1 MTFEPEFFRG
11 EVRSGFYVQPL
22 MKRVWAAQIEVLDE
36 IDKICTRHNIKY
48 IAQWG
53 TLLGAIRHKGFIP
66 WDDDMDLSML
76 RDDYERFIYYAKREL
91 PEGWKLYDHND
102 ERFNTLLVRV
112 VNSNCILLDR
122 DFLEKFHGCP
132 FFVGVDI
139 FPMDRVPE
147 DEEEQ
152 EALFYMLGIL
162 DKIGR
167 EWKEQEA
174 SPQGIE
180 SVAQKVEDLTGQR
193 LDRTRSIRK
202 QILHLADRTSA
213 MYWDQDTEYVA
224 MLYKLPD
231 YPERKI
237 PISWFDK
244 IIRVPFENTTVP
256 VIENY
261 DYMLRKYLGED
272 YMEPRVWA
280 SHGYPFFMPQ
290 INDLKDFFNE
300 ENVELPEFYNI
311 FARKDGKPLI
321 SVVVSC
327 YNVEKQID
335 RCLKS
340 LMCQTIAVTS
350 LEIICIDDAS
360 DDGTINKLREWQRM
374 LGGNILVVIPCESHG
389 KRGTARNIGIERA
402 TADYVA
408 FVNGDDWVEIDYFEK
423 LYRITQIDDFDVAAC
438 AVERDF
444 SEELTYFECSRATEK
459 ESRCLLIDTPEKRKT
474 FINVFLCGDS
484 VLGKAFKRELL
495 IDNQIYFPEQVT
507 YEDAYF
513 EALLHL
519 YVNKVYLHEEKL
531 YHDYVNDSSD
541 VLAPGMEVY
550 TDLLTEE
557 SMKWQAWEE
566 RGLLEEYREELEY
579 QFLRACYL
587 RFIKLL
593 AAGDEQQSYS
603 LFMLAKELTLSC
615 VPDYSKNK
623 YLATGFTEFQKI
635 LLETLTTPVQQEEFL
650 QIIDMVKMY
659 GV

>member
-1 MTFEPEFFRG
+1 MKFKPEFFQG

-36 IDKICTRHNIKY
+36 IDKICARHNIKY
-48 IAQWG
+48 TAQWG
-53 TLLGAIRHKGFIP
+53 TLLGAIRHQGFIP

-102 ERFNTLLVRV
+102 EKFNTLLVRV
-112 VNSNCILLDR
+112 VNSNGILLDKE
-122 DFLEKFHGCP
+122 FLEKFHGCP
-132 FFVGVDI
+132 FLIGVDI
-139 FPMDRVPE
+139 FPIDRVPE

-152 EALFYMLGIL
+152 QALFYMLGIL

-167 EWKEQEA
+167 EWKEAE
-174 SPQGIE
+174 SDPEGIE
-180 SVAQKVEDLTGQR
+180 HVAREVEELTGQH

-231 YPERKI
+231 HPERKI
-237 PISWFDK
+237 PVSWFDR

-272 YMEPRVWA
+272 YMEPRIWA
-280 SHGYPFFMPQ
+280 SHGYPFFTAQ
-290 INDLKDFFNE
+290 INDLKKFLNE
-300 ENVELPEFYNI
+300 QNVELPDFYNI

-321 SVVVSC
+321 SVIVSC

-360 DDGTINKLREWQRM
+360 SDGTLDKLKEWQRV
-374 LGGNILVVIPCESHG
+374 LGNVMVVVPCESHG
-389 KRGTARNIGIERA
+389 KQGTARNIGIEHSK
-402 TADYVA
+402 ADYVA
-408 FVNGDDWVEIDYFEK
+408 FVNGDDWVERDYFEK

-438 AVERDF
+438 VHEKDF
-444 SEELTYFECSRATEK
+444 SEELTYFENRGTGQ

-474 FINVFLCGDS
+474 FFNLFFCGDS
-484 VLGKAFKRELL
+484 AVGKAIKRELL
-495 IDNQIYFPEQVT
+495 VDNQIYFPEEIIF
-507 YEDAYF
+507 EDAYF
-513 EALLHL
+513 EALLHF
-519 YVNKVYLHEEKL
+519 YVNRIYLHEEKL
-531 YHDYVNDSSD
+531 YHDYVSVSSD
-541 VLAPGMEVY
+541 VSVSGTEAL

-557 SMKWQAWEE
+557 SMKWQTWEE
-566 RGLLEEYREELEY
+566 RGLLEEYREELEF
-579 QFLRACYL
+579 QFLRSCYL
-587 RFIKLL
+587 RFLKLL

-603 LFMLAKELTLSC
+603 LFMLAKEFTLSC
-615 VPDYSKNK
+615 VPDYTKNK
-623 YLATGFTEFQKI
+623 YLAAGFTEFQKI
-635 LLETLTTPVQQEEFL
+635 LLETLTLPVNQEEFL
-650 QIIDMVKMY
+650 QIIDMVKKY